1 MSGPSPENVQV
12 ESGTALRLPLRDA
25 VEDDLLKTNPA
36 DGVEVPKVTRA
47 KITTWTLAETR

>member
-12 ESGTALRLPLRDA
+12 ESGTVLRRALRDA

-36 DGVEVPKVTRA
+36 DGAKLPKVTRA
-47 KITTWTLAETR
+47 KITTWTPAETR